1 MEKLK
6 EEITSVVKIY
16 ESRDFDKAKAACKKL
31 IENNPKV
38 AFLYN
43 LLGLILVEEK
53 KIDEAISSFKEGL
66 KIDPNYAMIYNN
78 MGLLFV
84 NEKTIRNKIK
94 AETYYK
100 KAISLDKNI
109 AEPHNNLGSLYNS
122 LEKYNEAIKSYKKA
136 IEINSKF
143 SYSYYNL
150 GSLYITT
157 GQFNDAKI
165 NLKEAIKLNPNF
177 YEAHRALSRITKYTS
192 DEEHFNI
199 LKNLYK
205 NFKSNN
211 LEHKINLS
219 FSLGKAYEDLEDFD
233 KSFDHYQEANKLFKN
248 KIKFSLKEEKLKF
261 QEIKDT
267 YNLKLLDKFKNSG
280 YQESSPIFIVG
291 MPRSGTTLVEQILS
305 SHSEVFGAGERI
317 IIVKLLQKY
326 FGEKNLS
333 LFFEDDKN
341 FNKDLFSIIGKEYVS
356 AIKNISD
363 NSSRFTDKLP
373 ENFFWIGL
381 IKLILPNAKILH
393 CSRDPR
399 DNCFSLFKNY
409 FPNNSLDYSYNLHNV
424 VEYYNLYYDLM
435 NYWKNLFPKFIFEVK
450 YENLVSNTEKEIR
463 SMLNFCDLQWDNKCL
478 DFYKNKRAVKTA
490 SDVQARNKIYSSS
503 INLWKKYENFFK
515 LYFDKLPN

>member
-1 MEKLK
+1 MENLK
-6 EEITSVVKIY
+6 IKIQLVVDLY
-16 ESRDFDKAKAACKKL
+16 RLRDFVKAEGICNQL
-31 IENNPKV
+31 ISENPKNV
-38 AFLYN
+38 FLYN
-43 LLGLILVEEK
+43 LLGLILVGQD
-53 KIDEAISSFKEGL
+53 KIDDALNCYQKG
-66 KIDPNYAMIYNN
+66 IDLDQNNAMIYNN
-78 MGLLFV
+78 IALLYT
-84 NEKTIRNKIK
+84 NNKFDNKKAEYFYNKSIK
-94 AETYYK
+94 ANPINPEAYNNLGTLYKSVDRFEEAINCFK
-100 KAISLDKNI
+100 KAIDN
-109 AEPHNNLGSLYNS
+109 
-122 LEKYNEAIKSYKKA
+122 
-136 IEINSKF
+136 NSKF
-143 SYSYYNL
+143 VQAYHNL
-150 GSLYITT
+150 GNIYITVGKISEAKKT
-157 GQFNDAKI
+157 LFEAISVDPYYTNSHRTLSRLVKYNKEDDHFKKLKKI
-165 NLKEAIKLNPNF
+165 NNEKNIK
-177 YEAHRALSRITKYTS
+177 IS
-192 DEEHFNI
+192 D
-199 LKNLYK
+199 
-205 NFKSNN
+205 
-211 LEHKINLS
+211 KINIA
-219 FSLGKAYEDLEDFD
+219 FALGKAYEDMNDY
-233 KSFDHYQEANKLFKN
+233 KNSFKMYQEANTLHDERIKYSIVRDKNRFKN
-248 KIKFSLKEEKLKF
+248 IKNIFHKELFEKFRNTGFL
-261 QEIKDT
+261 
-267 YNLKLLDKFKNSG
+267 N
-280 YQESSPIFIVG
+280 SSPIFILG
-291 MPRSGTTLVEQILS
+291 MPRSGTSLVEQILS

-341 FNKDLFSIIGKEYVS
+341 FNKDLFSIIGKEYVY

-363 NSSRFTDKLP
+363 NSARFTDKLP

>member
-1 MEKLK
+1 MENLK
-6 EEITSVVKIY
+6 IKIQLVVDLY
-16 ESRDFDKAKAACKKL
+16 RLRDFVKAEGICNQL
-31 IENNPKV
+31 ISENPKNV
-38 AFLYN
+38 FLYN
-43 LLGLILVEEK
+43 LLGLILVGQD
-53 KIDEAISSFKEGL
+53 KIDDALNCYQKG
-66 KIDPNYAMIYNN
+66 IDLDQNNAMIYNN
-78 MGLLFV
+78 IALLYT
-84 NEKTIRNKIK
+84 NNKFDNKKAEYFYNKSIK
-94 AETYYK
+94 ANPINPEAYNNLGTLYKSVDRFEEAINCFK
-100 KAISLDKNI
+100 KAIDN
-109 AEPHNNLGSLYNS
+109 
-122 LEKYNEAIKSYKKA
+122 
-136 IEINSKF
+136 NSKF
-143 SYSYYNL
+143 VQAYHNL
-150 GSLYITT
+150 GNIYITVGKISEAKKT
-157 GQFNDAKI
+157 LFEAISVDPYYTNSHRTLSRLVKYNKEDDHFKKLKKI
-165 NLKEAIKLNPNF
+165 NNEKNNKI
-177 YEAHRALSRITKYTS
+177 S
-192 DEEHFNI
+192 D
-199 LKNLYK
+199 
-205 NFKSNN
+205 
-211 LEHKINLS
+211 KINIA
-219 FSLGKAYEDLEDFD
+219 FALGKAYEDMNDY
-233 KSFDHYQEANKLFKN
+233 KNSFKMYQEANTLHDERIKYSIVRDKNRFKN
-248 KIKFSLKEEKLKF
+248 IKNIFHKELFEKFRNTGFLN
-261 QEIKDT
+261 T
-267 YNLKLLDKFKNSG
+267 
-280 YQESSPIFIVG
+280 SPIFILG
-291 MPRSGTTLVEQILS
+291 MPRSGTSLVEQILS

>member
-1 MEKLK
+1 MENLK
-6 EEITSVVKIY
+6 IKIQLVVDLY
-16 ESRDFDKAKAACKKL
+16 RLRDFVKAEGICNQL
-31 IENNPKV
+31 ISENPKNV
-38 AFLYN
+38 FLYN
-43 LLGLILVEEK
+43 LLGLILVGQD
-53 KIDEAISSFKEGL
+53 KIDDALNCYQKG
-66 KIDPNYAMIYNN
+66 IDLDQNNAMIYNN
-78 MGLLFV
+78 IALLYT
-84 NEKTIRNKIK
+84 NNKFDNKKAEYFYNKSIK
-94 AETYYK
+94 ANPINPEAYNNLGTLYKSVDRFEEAINCFK
-100 KAISLDKNI
+100 KAIDN
-109 AEPHNNLGSLYNS
+109 
-122 LEKYNEAIKSYKKA
+122 
-136 IEINSKF
+136 NSKF
-143 SYSYYNL
+143 VQAYHNL
-150 GSLYITT
+150 GNIYITVGKISEAKKT
-157 GQFNDAKI
+157 LFEAISVDPYYTNSHRTLSRLVKYNKEDDHFKKLKKI
-165 NLKEAIKLNPNF
+165 NNEKNIK
-177 YEAHRALSRITKYTS
+177 IS
-192 DEEHFNI
+192 D
-199 LKNLYK
+199 
-205 NFKSNN
+205 
-211 LEHKINLS
+211 KINIA
-219 FSLGKAYEDLEDFD
+219 FALGKAYEDMNDY
-233 KSFDHYQEANKLFKN
+233 KNSFKMYQEANTLHDERIKYSIVRDKNRFKN
-248 KIKFSLKEEKLKF
+248 IKNIFHKELFEKFRNTGFL
-261 QEIKDT
+261 
-267 YNLKLLDKFKNSG
+267 N
-280 YQESSPIFIVG
+280 SSPIFILG
-291 MPRSGTTLVEQILS
+291 MPRSGTSLAEQILS

>member
-1 MEKLK
+1 MENLK
-6 EEITSVVKIY
+6 IKIQLVVDLY
-16 ESRDFDKAKAACKKL
+16 RLRDFVKAEGICNQL
-31 IENNPKV
+31 ISENPKNV
-38 AFLYN
+38 FLYN
-43 LLGLILVEEK
+43 LLGLILVGQD
-53 KIDEAISSFKEGL
+53 KIDDALNCYQKG
-66 KIDPNYAMIYNN
+66 IDLDQNNAMIYNN
-78 MGLLFV
+78 IALLYT
-84 NEKTIRNKIK
+84 NNKFDNKKAEYFYNKSIK
-94 AETYYK
+94 ANPINPEAYNNLGTLYKSVDRFEEAINCFK
-100 KAISLDKNI
+100 KAIDN
-109 AEPHNNLGSLYNS
+109 
-122 LEKYNEAIKSYKKA
+122 
-136 IEINSKF
+136 NSKF
-143 SYSYYNL
+143 VQAYHNL
-150 GSLYITT
+150 GNIYITVGKISEAKKT
-157 GQFNDAKI
+157 LFEAISVDPYYTNSHRTLSRLVKYNKEDDHFKKLKKI
-165 NLKEAIKLNPNF
+165 NNEKNIK
-177 YEAHRALSRITKYTS
+177 IS
-192 DEEHFNI
+192 D
-199 LKNLYK
+199 
-205 NFKSNN
+205 
-211 LEHKINLS
+211 KINIA
-219 FSLGKAYEDLEDFD
+219 FALGKAYEDMNDY
-233 KSFDHYQEANKLFKN
+233 KNSFKMYQEANTLHDERIKYSIVRDKNRFKN
-248 KIKFSLKEEKLKF
+248 IKNIFHKELFEKFRNTGFL
-261 QEIKDT
+261 
-267 YNLKLLDKFKNSG
+267 N
-280 YQESSPIFIVG
+280 SSPIFILG
-291 MPRSGTTLVEQILS
+291 MPRSGTSLVEQILS

>member
-1 MEKLK
+1 MENLK
-6 EEITSVVKIY
+6 IKIQLVVDLY
-16 ESRDFDKAKAACKKL
+16 RLRDFVKAEGICNQL
-31 IENNPKV
+31 ISENPKNV
-38 AFLYN
+38 FLYN
-43 LLGLILVEEK
+43 LLGLILVGQD
-53 KIDEAISSFKEGL
+53 KIDDALNCYQKG
-66 KIDPNYAMIYNN
+66 IDLDQNNAMIYNN
-78 MGLLFV
+78 IALLYT
-84 NEKTIRNKIK
+84 NNKFDNKKAEYFYNKSIK
-94 AETYYK
+94 ANPINPEAYNNLGTLYKSVDRFEEAINCFK
-100 KAISLDKNI
+100 KAIDN
-109 AEPHNNLGSLYNS
+109 
-122 LEKYNEAIKSYKKA
+122 
-136 IEINSKF
+136 NSKF
-143 SYSYYNL
+143 VQAYHNL
-150 GSLYITT
+150 GNIYITVGKISEAKKT
-157 GQFNDAKI
+157 LFEAISVDPYYTNSHRTLSRLVKYNKEDDHFKKLKKI
-165 NLKEAIKLNPNF
+165 NNEKNIK
-177 YEAHRALSRITKYTS
+177 IS
-192 DEEHFNI
+192 D
-199 LKNLYK
+199 
-205 NFKSNN
+205 
-211 LEHKINLS
+211 KINIA
-219 FSLGKAYEDLEDFD
+219 FALGKAYEDMNDY
-233 KSFDHYQEANKLFKN
+233 KNSFKMYQEANTLHDERIKYSIVRDKNRFKN
-248 KIKFSLKEEKLKF
+248 IKNIFHKELFEKFRNTGFL
-261 QEIKDT
+261 
-267 YNLKLLDKFKNSG
+267 N
-280 YQESSPIFIVG
+280 SSPIFILG
-291 MPRSGTTLVEQILS
+291 MPRSGTSLVEQILS

-363 NSSRFTDKLP
+363 NSARFTDKLP